1 MRDIREIIDDLLNH
15 PDYVSSE
22 ITTINDIIESFNDD
36 DVEVE
41 YDDLSGEDWGYIIA
55 AMDIQLPSIRFPKWQ
70 ELPDLS
76 IKILKKIERDTK
88 ISEILKNK
96 NEI

>member
-1 MRDIREIIDDLLNH
+1 MRDIREIIDELLNH
-15 PDYVSSE
+15 PDYISSE

-36 DVEVE
+36 DVEVN
-41 YDDLSGEDWGYIIA
+41 YDDLSNEDWGYIVA

-70 ELPDLS
+70 ELPELS
-76 IKILKKIERDTK
+76 KKIQRDIK

>member
-55 AMDIQLPSIRFPKWQ
+55 AMDIQLPSIRFPKWN
-70 ELPDLS
+70 ELPDLP
-76 IKILKKIERDTK
+76 KKIQRDNK